1 MSKPFNSELHKDIIA
16 LKKVAV
22 VMGPNADFRHMFR
35 SIMRVHNIS
44 RTTVYN
50 ELAKDYPGTYQPPGK
65 QKNDPPFSSE
75 EITAVKDLLFNRI
88 PANTIVKTMSSLL
101 GFRYSKTRLD
111 NVKKFIKNGV
121 NQDDSIPG
129 NNPDYTRDLM
139 IQNIFKK
146 LSGFDLSDKHRVHA
160 IELDGMTYHVNSR
173 VIKDCLLHIA
183 ASAATGGKD
192 ISEVT
197 RFDME
202 TILLNEIDTY
212 KHNIRHFSPADI
224 RQLNAVRL
232 TLYKNES
239 KNNAAKQ
246 SLKDNFNDVC
256 RIVKHFAPNAL
267 RRDIA
272 RIHREV
278 TQSSVPA
285 ELPLPALNED
295 MDESIIPPLLTKEGT
310 EGRSTPQTIN
320 TNNPDSKEEQQ
331 PE

>member
-1 MSKPFNSELHKDIIA
+1 MPKPFNSELHKDIIA

-173 VIKDCLLHIA
+173 VIKDCLLHLA
-183 ASAATGGKD
+183 ASAAAGGKD

-224 RQLNAVRL
+224 RQLNAIRL
-232 TLYKNES
+232 TLFKNES
-239 KNNAAKQ
+239 KNNAAK
-246 SLKDNFNDVC
+246 DNFSDIC

-278 TQSSVPA
+278 TQSSA
-285 ELPLPALNED
+285 SSDFARSEA
-295 MDESIIPPLLTKEGT
+295 TKQSPQINGFNKP
-310 EGRSTPQTIN
+310 TPQFIN